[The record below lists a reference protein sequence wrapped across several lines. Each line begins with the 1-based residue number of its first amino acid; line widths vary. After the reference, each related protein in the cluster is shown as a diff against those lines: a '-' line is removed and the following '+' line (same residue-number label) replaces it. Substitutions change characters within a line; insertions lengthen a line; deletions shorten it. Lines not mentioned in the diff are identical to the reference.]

1 MVFKR
6 SILAFTMLSISV
18 FSEGQQSLIIENVT
32 VIDGTGAKP
41 RPSSSVQIIDNKI
54 HRVIRGNFPSI
65 DKKGAELVNG
75 TDKFLIPGLIDVHIH
90 LAGGIKVTANGLRKS
105 NASRKKGIRA
115 LHGFL
120 YSGVTSVYDAGND
133 PNYIFSLR
141 KDEREG
147 KIVSPRI
154 FATGGIVSYPG
165 SHGTGYGATTIESWP
180 QAKAALDKHINRAP
194 DILKLTY
201 EERGWGSRPMIPMLP
216 LDLMQEVIEYYN
228 DQGIRTT
235 VHTSSEL
242 RAREAIFAGVD
253 SLAHPVIQGPISS
266 KFAKLMGA
274 KKIPMATTLT
284 IGENYSR
291 LVETPEYLDQFL
303 YKAVIPNEEIRD
315 LKTVKA
321 LEYKAN
327 TWTWWMKIMTGVA
340 KENIKKIS
348 DAGGI
353 LAVGTDQTVGP
364 AVHREMEL
372 LSEAGISNIG
382 IIQIATLNGAKWL
395 GKDDELGSIEEGK
408 LADLVLL
415 DADPSENINNAKMI
429 NMVIKDGKMI
439 VRGILDLPIN
449 N

>member
-1 MVFKR
+1 MLSKR
-6 SILAFTMLSISV
+6 TVLIFTMLSFSV
-18 FSEGQQSLIIENVT
+18 FCEAQKSLIIENVT
-32 VIDGTGAKP
+32 IIDGTGAQ
-41 RPSSSVQIIDNKI
+41 PSSRSSVQIIDNKI
-54 HRVIRGNFPSI
+54 HRVISGNFASI
-65 DKKGAELVNG
+65 DKKGAELING

-90 LAGGIKVTANGLRKS
+90 LAGGVEVTANGLRKS
-105 NASRKKGIRA
+105 NASREKGIRA

-133 PNYIFSLR
+133 PDYIFSLR
-141 KDEREG
+141 KDERAG
-147 KIVSPRI
+147 NIVSPRI

-303 YKAVIPNEEIRD
+303 YSAVISKDEIAD

-321 LEYKAN
+321 AEYKAN

-340 KENIKKIS
+340 KDNVKKIS

-372 LSEAGISNIG
+372 LSEAGISNIN

-429 NMVIKDGKMI
+429 NMVIKDGSVI
-439 VRGILDLPIN
+439 TRGSLDLPIN
-449 N
+449 M

>member
-1 MVFKR
+1 MLFKR
-6 SILAFTMLSISV
+6 SILAFTIFSITLFV
-18 FSEGQQSLIIENVT
+18 EAQQSLIIENVT
-32 VIDGTGAKP
+32 IIDGTGAQ
-41 RPSSSVQIIDNKI
+41 PSVNSSVEIIDTKI
-54 HRVIRGNFPSI
+54 HRVIRGDFPSI
-65 DKKGAELVNG
+65 DKEGAEVING

-90 LAGGIKVTANGLRKS
+90 LVGGVKVTPNGLRRS

-141 KDEREG
+141 KDERAG

-154 FATGGIVSYPG
+154 FTTGGIVSYPG

-180 QAKAALDKHINRAP
+180 QATTALDKHIARAP
-194 DILKLTY
+194 DLLKLTY

-216 LDLMQEVIEYYN
+216 LDLMREVIEYYN

-266 KFAKLMGA
+266 NFAKLMGA

-291 LVETPEYLDQFL
+291 LVDTPGYLDQFL
-303 YKAVIPNEEIRD
+303 YRAVISKGEIDD

-321 LEYKAN
+321 AQYKAN

-340 KENIKKIS
+340 KENIRKIS

-353 LAVGTDQTVGP
+353 LALGTDQTVGP

-372 LSEAGISNIG
+372 LSEAGIKNIK

-415 DADPSENINNAKMI
+415 DADPTENINNAKMI
-429 NMVIKDGKMI
+429 NMVIKNGKVI
-439 VRGILDLPIN
+439 ERGSLDLPIN
-449 N
+449 M